1 MIDETDWNLLLSD
14 DADISAEQWTKRFL
28 HIMEECIPS
37 TTIIS
42 RKNLPWLNTNIV
54 RHMRMRNKMFQKA
67 KRSHKQQHLLQFKKL
82 RNKVVTMLRQEKI
95 SLSGADNKTF
105 WKTMK

>member
-14 DADISAEQWTKRFL
+14 DADISAKQWTKRFL
-28 HIMEECIPS
+28 YIMEKCIPS

-67 KRSHKQQHLLQFKKL
+67 KRSHKLLQFKKL